1 MGLCKHRQAPRR
13 MLPPRLLVACLFPA
27 ALGLIVGA
35 PRHALRRNTALGAGQ
50 RPGKRDG
57 RRLQVASNRKARFD
71 YHVVRTMEAGIAL
84 TGTEVKSCRNNNV
97 NLRDGFARV
106 EGGSVWLHN
115 VDIAPHAT
123 TARYFQHEA
132 KAKRRLLLHKAE
144 IRKLDGELADQGS
157 TLVPLAF
164 YFNDKNLLKVELAL
178 CKGKNVR
185 DKRQDI
191 KERDD
196 KRMMQRI
203 SKGSY

>member
-1 MGLCKHRQAPRR
+1 MVLHRQAPRR
-13 MLPPRLLVACLFPA
+13 MLPPRFLVACLFPT

-35 PRHALRRNTALGAGQ
+35 PRHALRRNSALGAGQ
-50 RPGKRDG
+50 PGKRDG

-84 TGTEVKSCRNNNV
+84 TGTEVKSCRNNN
-97 NLRDGFARV
+97 
-106 EGGSVWLHN
+106 
-115 VDIAPHAT
+115 
-123 TARYFQHEA
+123 HEA

-203 SKGSY
+203 SKGRSY

>member
-1 MGLCKHRQAPRR
+1 MVLHRQAPRR
-13 MLPPRLLVACLFPA
+13 MLPPRFLVACLFPT

-35 PRHALRRNTALGAGQ
+35 PRHALRRNSALGAGQ
-50 RPGKRDG
+50 PGKRDG

-157 TLVPLAF
+157 TLV
-164 YFNDKNLLKVELAL
+164 ELAL